1 MNKKISAVFLIV
13 CMMMTLIACA
23 DRQAPDRDG
32 AGTQAD
38 SMPSPEQSEAE
49 PQQTGTAQTEPERR
63 TEEETGSAVNPPES
77 MGLPDVWFKSE
88 EVDFAAAKKHFEGL
102 VACDREDFLRYELQ
116 IIMPAG
122 RVAGVSYVFRTGELL
137 VHNNTAAGAINIRE
151 ELCQKKEYQGKTFYV
166 QNEADGKITVY
177 YTGMEPVIYAA
188 SFAAGTDAE
197 DVIALM
203 ASLLQ

>member
-13 CMMMTLIACA
+13 CMMITLIACA
-23 DRQAPDRDG
+23 DRQAPDQG
-32 AGTQAD
+32 GVGTQAD
-38 SMPSPEQSEAE
+38 SVPPEQSGNE
-49 PQQTGTAQTEPERR
+49 PKQTGTAQTEPAHQ
-63 TEEETGSAVNPPES
+63 EEETGNAANPPDS

-102 VACDREDFLRYELQ
+102 VACSREDFLKYELRS
-116 IIMPAG
+116 IMPAG
-122 RVAGVSYVFRTGELL
+122 RVVGVSYLFRTGELL
-137 VHNNTAAGAINIRE
+137 VHNSTAAGAINIRE

-177 YTGMEPVIYAA
+177 YTGMEPVIYVA
-188 SFAAGTDAE
+188 SFTAGTDAD